1 MIDMYNQVLRNDMHT
16 IAPSIDVGKIMKE
29 QSIMPVKLTEN
40 SCDDLIRSSEL
51 IRKRKEEGRN
61 KETANK
67 SK

>member
-1 MIDMYNQVLRNDMHT
+1 
-16 IAPSIDVGKIMKE
+16 
-29 QSIMPVKLTEN
+29 LTEN